1 MQGFFAEN
9 AGITTEECAAY
20 QMQTKDVPCASF
32 ANCQPVA
39 RVSKTYKLRQ
49 TDETA
54 IQREIL
60 LNGPVITDW
69 SAPTFMK
76 TYKSGVMDR
85 DKSSDMD
92 SLMQ

>member
-9 AGITTEECAAY
+9 AGITTEECAPY
-20 QMQTKDVPCASF
+20 EMQTKNLPCASF
-32 ANCQPVA
+32 ANCAPVA
-39 RVSKTYKLRQ
+39 KVSKTYKLRK
-49 TDETA
+49 TDEES
-54 IQREIL
+54 IMREIL

-69 SAPTFMK
+69 SAPVFMK
-76 TYKSGVMDR
+76 TYKSGIMDR